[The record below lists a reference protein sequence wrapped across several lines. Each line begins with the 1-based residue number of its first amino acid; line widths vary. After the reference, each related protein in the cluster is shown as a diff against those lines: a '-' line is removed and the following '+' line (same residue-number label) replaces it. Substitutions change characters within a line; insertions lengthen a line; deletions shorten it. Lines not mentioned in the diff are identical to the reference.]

1 MRRAGRQPE
10 SLWIPYND
18 PYSLGFHA
26 AQRSGGSCA
35 ISSLGDSWP
44 FVLLSLFNTLVGNSL
59 KCFKAPSCS
68 RLISSERGRDVCAGL
83 EIGTCLSNRLP
94 VWEGQRTSGTL
105 LPQPCPCGG
114 KGSPSTSHR
123 HWGKWGTSTRG
134 TQTSGSGARPQEC
147 FSFYVFHRLKSFC
160 NDSSLPT
167 VDAGRPPKM
176 VSAGGPYSSS
186 C

>member
-59 KCFKAPSCS
+59 KCCFKATSCS
-68 RLISSERGRDVCAGL
+68 RLIASERGRDVCVGL
-83 EIGTCLSNRLP
+83 EIGACLSNRLP

-114 KGSPSTSHR
+114 KGSRSTSHR
-123 HWGKWGTSTRG
+123 HGEVGD
-134 TQTSGSGARPQEC
+134 
-147 FSFYVFHRLKSFC
+147 FYPWYPNQWFWC
-160 NDSSLPT
+160 SSPRVLL
-167 VDAGRPPKM
+167 VLCI
-176 VSAGGPYSSS
+176 SSS
-186 C
+186 KIFL